1 MRLTSKKIHVIFDT
15 TQRKHNIYIGKSCE
29 SQKGSYRVQGGRNMK
44 EKVQSF
50 GRFLSGMVMSN
61 IGAFIAWG
69 LTAALFIDTGWC
81 PNKELSTLVGP
92 FLGYALPLLIA
103 YTGGKM
109 VGGTRGAVMGAIAV
123 MGVIQ
128 SNPGT
133 TMLMGAMV
141 MGPLAGWVIK
151 QFDAL
156 VEGKIKPGFEMLVNN
171 FSVGILG
178 LIMAILGFYITGP
191 IMAAIL
197 ALLKAGAE
205 VLVANRLLPLVSLVV
220 EPAKV
225 LFLNN
230 AINHGIFTPL
240 GAEQA
245 SEFGKSIFYMIETNP
260 GPGTGVLLAYWL
272 FSRDQV
278 TKDSAPGALIVHL
291 LGGIHEI
298 SFPYILMNPL
308 LLLAT
313 IGGSFAAMVYN
324 TLLGLGLSGPAS
336 PGSIFAFVGMAP
348 KGSTLSVF
356 FAFVIA
362 AGVSFLIASPIV
374 RLSNGKGS
382 LEDAR
387 QEVAS
392 RKSAAKGLHPAGAGD
407 KKVDLRTLD
416 QIVFACDAGMGSSAM
431 GAAVMQRKLERA
443 GFGNIKVTHASVSE
457 IPPGAQ
463 FVICHEDLAER
474 ARRSAPQAR
483 LVTITNFMNAPEYD
497 ELVNEIIVS
506 RENPHQQS
514 AAQNPAK
521 AARPDYHGGVLIR
534 KNILLNRPKQTK
546 EEVIRD
552 MGRVLHESGYV
563 TERYT
568 KAMLK
573 KEEVFNTAIGNKLAI
588 PHGVEGMTGEILN
601 AGIAI
606 FTYPDGVDWGNGQT
620 VNLVIGIAS
629 VGDEHLETLS
639 KIATTC
645 SSEAEVAKILKMDVD
660 EVYALFK

>member
-1 MRLTSKKIHVIFDT
+1 
-15 TQRKHNIYIGKSCE
+15 
-29 SQKGSYRVQGGRNMK
+29 MK

-392 RKSAAKGLHPAGAGD
+392 RKSAAKGLHSTGAGD
-407 KKVDLRTLD
+407 KKVDLRTLN

-431 GAAVMQRKLERA
+431 GAAVMQRKLESA

-457 IPPGAQ
+457 IPADAR

-474 ARRSAPQAR
+474 ARKSAPQAR

-497 ELVNEIIVS
+497 EVVDEIIAS

-514 AAQNPAK
+514 AARNPAK
-521 AARPDYHGGVLIR
+521 AARPDYHGGVLIK
-534 KNILLNRPKQTK
+534 KNILLNRPRQTK

-568 KAMLK
+568 EAMLK

-660 EVYALFK
+660 EVYGLFK

>member
-1 MRLTSKKIHVIFDT
+1 
-15 TQRKHNIYIGKSCE
+15 
-29 SQKGSYRVQGGRNMK
+29 MK

-392 RKSAAKGLHPAGAGD
+392 RKSAAKGLHSTGAGD
-407 KKVDLRTLD
+407 KKVDLRTLN

-431 GAAVMQRKLERA
+431 GAAVMQRKLESA

-457 IPPGAQ
+457 ISADAR

-474 ARRSAPQAR
+474 ARKSAPQAR

-497 ELVNEIIVS
+497 EVVDEIIAS

-514 AAQNPAK
+514 AARNPAK
-521 AARPDYHGGVLIR
+521 AARPDYHGGVLIK
-534 KNILLNRPKQTK
+534 KNILLNRPRQTK

-568 KAMLK
+568 EAMLK

-660 EVYALFK
+660 EVYGLFK

>member
-1 MRLTSKKIHVIFDT
+1 
-15 TQRKHNIYIGKSCE
+15 
-29 SQKGSYRVQGGRNMK
+29 MK

-50 GRFLSGMVMSN
+50 GRFLSGMVMPN

-69 LTAALFIDTGWC
+69 LTAALFIDTGWL
-81 PNKELSTLVGP
+81 PNKELSSLVGP
-92 FLGYALPLLIA
+92 FLSYALPLLIA

-109 VGGTRGAVMGAIAV
+109 VAGPRGAVMGAIAV

-141 MGPLAGWVIK
+141 MGPFAGWVIQ
-151 QFDAL
+151 QFDRM
-156 VEGKIKPGFEMLVNN
+156 VDGHIKPGFEMLVNN
-171 FSVGILG
+171 FSIGIIG
-178 LIMAILGFYITGP
+178 LIIAILGFYITGP
-191 IMAAIL
+191 IMAVIL
-197 ALLKAGAE
+197 AVLKSGAE
-205 VLVANRLLPLVSLVV
+205 TLVAAGLLPLVSLVV

-260 GPGTGVLLAYWL
+260 GPGTGVLLAYWM
-272 FSRDQV
+272 FSRDAV
-278 TKDSAPGALIVHL
+278 TKESAPGALIVHL

-313 IGGSFAAMVYN
+313 IGGSFAAMIYN
-324 TLLGLGLSGPAS
+324 TFFNLGLSGPAS

-356 FAFVIA
+356 LAFVIA
-362 AGVSFLIASPIV
+362 ASVSFLIASPIV
-374 RLSNGKGS
+374 RFSNGKGS
-382 LEDAR
+382 LEDAKN
-387 QEVAS
+387 EV
-392 RKSAAKGLHPAGAGD
+392 KSLHDESKGVAPVVGNND
-407 KKVDLRTLD
+407 VDLRTLD

-431 GAAVMQRKLERA
+431 GAAVMQRKLETA
-443 GFGNIKVTHASVSE
+443 GFGNIKVIHSSVSE
-457 IPPGAQ
+457 IPAGAK
-463 FVICHEDLAER
+463 FVICHRDLAER
-474 ARRSAPQAR
+474 ARKSAPQAR

-497 ELVNEIIVS
+497 EVVNEIIEA

-514 AAQNPAK
+514 AAHDAAK
-521 AARPDYHGGVLIR
+521 AARPDYHGGVLI
-534 KNILLNRPKQTK
+534 KQNIRLNRPSQTK

-552 MGRVLHESGYV
+552 MGKVLYESGYV
-563 TERYT
+563 TEKYT
-568 KAMLK
+568 EAMLK

-588 PHGVEGMTGEILN
+588 PHGVEGMTGEIKN

-606 FTYPDGVDWGNGQT
+606 FTYPDGVDWGNGQI

-629 VGDEHLETLS
+629 VGDEHIATLG

-645 SSEAEVAKILKMDVD
+645 SSEAEVDKILKMDVD
-660 EVYALFK
+660 EVYNLFR

>member
-1 MRLTSKKIHVIFDT
+1 
-15 TQRKHNIYIGKSCE
+15 
-29 SQKGSYRVQGGRNMK
+29 MK

-245 SEFGKSIFYMIETNP
+245 SEFGKSVFYMIETNP

-387 QEVAS
+387 QEGAS

-497 ELVNEIIVS
+497 EIVNEIIVS

-568 KAMLK
+568 EAMLK

-645 SSEAEVAKILKMDVD
+645 SSEAEVEKILKLNVD
-660 EVYALFK
+660 EVYELFR

>member
-1 MRLTSKKIHVIFDT
+1 
-15 TQRKHNIYIGKSCE
+15 
-29 SQKGSYRVQGGRNMK
+29 MK

-156 VEGKIKPGFEMLVNN
+156 VEGEIKPGFEMLVNN

-374 RLSNGKGS
+374 RLSNSKGS

-392 RKSAAKGLHPAGAGD
+392 RKSAVKGLHSTGAGD
-407 KKVDLRTLD
+407 KKVDLRTLN

-431 GAAVMQRKLERA
+431 GAAVMQRKLESA

-457 IPPGAQ
+457 IPADAR

-474 ARRSAPQAR
+474 ARKSAPQAR

-497 ELVNEIIVS
+497 EVVDEIIAS

-514 AAQNPAK
+514 AARNPAK
-521 AARPDYHGGVLIR
+521 AARPDYHGGVLIK
-534 KNILLNRPKQTK
+534 KNILLNRPRQTK

-552 MGRVLHESGYV
+552 MGRVLYESGYV

-568 KAMLK
+568 EAMLK

-606 FTYPDGVDWGNGQT
+606 FTYPDGVDWGDGQT

-660 EVYALFK
+660 EVYGLFK

>member
-1 MRLTSKKIHVIFDT
+1 
-15 TQRKHNIYIGKSCE
+15 
-29 SQKGSYRVQGGRNMK
+29 MK

-50 GRFLSGMVMSN
+50 GRFLSGMVMPN

-69 LTAALFIDTGWC
+69 LTAALFIDTGWL
-81 PNKELSTLVGP
+81 PNKELSSLVGP
-92 FLGYALPLLIA
+92 FLSYALPLLIA

-109 VGGTRGAVMGAIAV
+109 VAGPRGAVMGAIAV

-133 TMLMGAMV
+133 TMHMGAMV
-141 MGPLAGWVIK
+141 MGPFAGWVIK
-151 QFDAL
+151 QFDRM
-156 VEGKIKPGFEMLVNN
+156 VDGHIKPGFEMLVNN
-171 FSVGILG
+171 FSIGIIG
-178 LIMAILGFYITGP
+178 LIIAILGFYITGP
-191 IMAAIL
+191 IMAVIL
-197 ALLKAGAE
+197 AVLKSGAE
-205 VLVANRLLPLVSLVV
+205 TLVAAGLLPLVSLVV

-260 GPGTGVLLAYWL
+260 GPGTGVLLAYWM
-272 FSRDQV
+272 FSRDAV
-278 TKDSAPGALIVHL
+278 TKESAPGALIVHL

-313 IGGSFAAMVYN
+313 IGGSFAAMIYN
-324 TLLGLGLSGPAS
+324 TFFNLGLSGPAS

-356 FAFVIA
+356 LAFVIA

-374 RLSNGKGS
+374 RFSNGKGS
-382 LEDAR
+382 LEDAKN
-387 QEVAS
+387 EV
-392 RKSAAKGLHPAGAGD
+392 KSLHDESKGVAPVAGNND
-407 KKVDLRTLD
+407 VDLRTLD

-431 GAAVMQRKLERA
+431 GAAVMQRKLETA
-443 GFGNIKVTHASVSE
+443 GFGNIKVIHSSVSE
-457 IPPGAQ
+457 IPAGAK
-463 FVICHEDLAER
+463 FVICHRDLAER
-474 ARRSAPQAR
+474 ARKSAPQAR

-497 ELVNEIIVS
+497 EIVNEIIEA

-514 AAQNPAK
+514 AAHDAAK
-521 AARPDYHGGVLIR
+521 AARPDYHGGVLI
-534 KNILLNRPKQTK
+534 KQNIRLNRPSQTK

-552 MGRVLHESGYV
+552 MGKVLYESGYV
-563 TERYT
+563 TEKYT
-568 KAMLK
+568 EAMLK

-588 PHGVEGMTGEILN
+588 PHGVEGMTGEIKN

-629 VGDEHLETLS
+629 VGDEHIATLG

-645 SSEAEVAKILKMDVD
+645 SSEAEVDKILKMDVD
-660 EVYALFK
+660 EVYNLFR

>member
-1 MRLTSKKIHVIFDT
+1 
-15 TQRKHNIYIGKSCE
+15 
-29 SQKGSYRVQGGRNMK
+29 MK

-50 GRFLSGMVMSN
+50 GRFLSGMVMPN

-69 LTAALFIDTGWC
+69 LTAALFIDTGWL
-81 PNKELSTLVGP
+81 PNKELSSLVGP
-92 FLGYALPLLIA
+92 FLSYALPLLIA

-109 VGGTRGAVMGAIAV
+109 VAGPRGAVMGAIAV

-141 MGPLAGWVIK
+141 MGPFAGWVIK
-151 QFDAL
+151 QFDRM
-156 VEGKIKPGFEMLVNN
+156 VDGHIKPGFEMLVNN
-171 FSVGILG
+171 FSIGIIG
-178 LIMAILGFYITGP
+178 LIIAILGFYITGP
-191 IMAAIL
+191 IMAVIL
-197 ALLKAGAE
+197 AVLKSGAE
-205 VLVANRLLPLVSLVV
+205 TLVAAGLLPLVSLVV

-260 GPGTGVLLAYWL
+260 GPGTGVLLAYWM
-272 FSRDQV
+272 FSRDAV
-278 TKDSAPGALIVHL
+278 TKESAPGALIVHL

-313 IGGSFAAMVYN
+313 IGGSFAAMIYN
-324 TLLGLGLSGPAS
+324 TFFNLGLSGPAS

-356 FAFVIA
+356 LAFVIA
-362 AGVSFLIASPIV
+362 ASVSFLIASPIV
-374 RLSNGKGS
+374 RFSNGKGS
-382 LEDAR
+382 LEDAKN
-387 QEVAS
+387 EV
-392 RKSAAKGLHPAGAGD
+392 KSLHDESKGVAPVVGNND
-407 KKVDLRTLD
+407 VDLRTLD

-431 GAAVMQRKLERA
+431 GAAVMQRKLETA
-443 GFGNIKVTHASVSE
+443 GFGNIKVIHSSVSE
-457 IPPGAQ
+457 IPAGAK
-463 FVICHEDLAER
+463 FVICHRDLAER
-474 ARRSAPQAR
+474 ARKSAPQAR

-497 ELVNEIIVS
+497 EVVNEIIEA

-514 AAQNPAK
+514 AAHDAAK
-521 AARPDYHGGVLIR
+521 AARPDYHGGVLI
-534 KNILLNRPKQTK
+534 KQNIRLNRPSQTK

-552 MGRVLHESGYV
+552 MGKVLYESGYV
-563 TERYT
+563 TEKYT
-568 KAMLK
+568 EAMLK

-588 PHGVEGMTGEILN
+588 PHGVEGMTGEIKN

-606 FTYPDGVDWGNGQT
+606 FTYPDGVDWGNGQI

-629 VGDEHLETLS
+629 VGDEHIATLG

-645 SSEAEVAKILKMDVD
+645 SSEAEVDKILKMDVD
-660 EVYALFK
+660 EVYNLFR